1 MSAAGDP
8 RQRVPDA
15 RPPPR
20 KEYHS
25 HTGLPVGELEDDLES
40 EDDVTLANAANA
52 QDSVAAISAI
62 STIPPSDTRF
72 MALWTLFVGV
82 HPITAHFSVGTAC
95 AAFAAAHRDDLRA
108 DGALQEV
115 FACHLAHLLLTRAL
129 CTRDVTRCMVELG
142 LAEAAPHIGSD
153 VSGDEADVGNA
164 GVLDVDVA
172 DDADEEDDDDD
183 GGGSRASVDDDGAE

>member
-8 RQRVPDA
+8 RQGVSEY

-20 KEYHS
+20 REYHS

-62 STIPPSDTRF
+62 STIPPSDTHF
-72 MALWTLFVGV
+72 MALWTLFVAV
-82 HPITAHFSVGTAC
+82 HPVTADFSVGSAC

-108 DGALQEV
+108 DGMLQEV

-129 CTRDVTRCMVELG
+129 GTRDVARCMVELG
-142 LAEAAPHIGSD
+142 LAESAPLTEGEAG
-153 VSGDEADVGNA
+153 GDEADGGNA

-172 DDADEEDDDDD
+172 DDADEDDEDD